1 MKKKNV
7 FVVGLND
14 FNRSFLEQIPHASE
28 YVFHGLLDPAEVL
41 ETYEFDI
48 PDMVRRSCEQLKL
61 FQKTTGESVDA
72 VCGYMDFPVST
83 MLPLICK
90 EFGTKSPSL
99 ESLLKCEHK
108 YWSRVEQQKI
118 IPEYIPDFVAFDP
131 FDDQALS
138 RINLPYPFW
147 IKPIKSSGS
156 FLGFRIENEEDFL
169 AAIPQIQAQI
179 NLISDPFNYVLSQMK
194 LPLEIAGVGG
204 GFCMAESI
212 IGGRQCTQEGYSRN
226 GQVESMGIVDSI
238 RYENGVSFFRYEY
251 PSTLPYKIQERMQRI
266 TETVIPAMGFD
277 DSAFNIEYYW
287 NREQDRIWLL
297 EINTRVSQSHS
308 DVFAK
313 VDGASNQAVTVDV
326 ALGRDP
332 AFPYQKGQF
341 PRAAK
346 FFWRLFED
354 GIVKKVPGQEEIER
368 VHKEMPGTVI
378 RPQVSPGMR
387 LSQLLE
393 QDSYSYAICYL
404 FIGGEDQKDLLDK
417 YIRCQELLSFEV
429 EPLQGIHADEGPNP

>member
-1 MKKKNV
+1 MGKHNV
-7 FVVGLND
+7 FVIGMD
-14 FNRSFLEQIPHASE
+14 EFNRGLLERTPHASE
-28 YVFHGLLDPAEVL
+28 YAFHALLEPAELL

-48 PDMVRRSCEQLKL
+48 GDMVRRSRQQLKA
-61 FQKTTGESVDA
+61 FQDRTGETVDA

-83 MLPLICK
+83 MLPMICR
-90 EFGTKSPSL
+90 EFGTRSPSL

-108 YWSRVEQQKI
+108 YWSRVEQRQV
-118 IPEYIPDFVAFDP
+118 IPEYIPECVAFDP

-138 RINLPYPFW
+138 QIHLPYPFW
-147 IKPIKSSGS
+147 IKPVKSTGS
-156 FLGFRIENEEDFL
+156 FLGFRIDKEEDFA
-169 AAIPQIQAQI
+169 AAIPQIRNQI
-179 NLISDPFNYVLSQMK
+179 DLIADPFNFVLRQLE
-194 LPLEIAGVGG
+194 LPREIARVHG

-212 IGGRQCTQEGYSRN
+212 IGGRQCTMEGYVQDGR
-226 GQVESMGIVDSI
+226 VEPLGIVDSI

-266 TETVIPAMGFD
+266 TERIIPAMGFD
-277 DSAFNIEYYW
+277 NSAFNIEYFW

-308 DVFAK
+308 DVFEK

-332 AFPYQKGQF
+332 EFPCQKGRF

-354 GIVKKVPGQEEIER
+354 GIVRKVPSQEELER
-368 VHKEMPGTVI
+368 VRSEIPGTVVH
-378 RPQVSPGMR
+378 PQVVPGMR
-387 LSQLLE
+387 LSDLLE
-393 QDSYSYAICYL
+393 QDSYSYAICHL
-404 FIGGEDQKDLLDK
+404 FIGGEDQKELLDN
-417 YIRCQELLSFEV
+417 YIRCQELLTFEV
-429 EPLQGIHADEGPNP
+429 EPFEDMDQEDRKT